1 MPHEEMSCIKREYLR
16 RLNTLRLSINSAD
29 GFTKN
34 DLGEFNFV
42 IPPFPS
48 PTHGGSQY
56 ALFKLISYYVLSQD
70 ETDRVVNAVGQ
81 DVSGFYVEVN
91 GLGITP
97 NLQTTHANQRLRG
110 TNTFAIVNVNGQAE
124 LGQGADGGNQQ
135 FNVVSGGFY
144 HGNSVVCSNPAGTE
158 VNIKVF
164 SLDDGTAIADNVA
177 LTSVLDFEIEI
188 LDLS

>member
-16 RLNTLRLSINSAD
+16 RLNTLRLSVNSAD
-29 GFTKN
+29 GFTKD

-56 ALFKLISYYVLSQD
+56 ALFKLISFYIIGQD
-70 ETDRVVNAVGQ
+70 ETDRVINDA
-81 DVSGFYVEVN
+81 
-91 GLGITP
+91 
-97 NLQTTHANQRLRG
+97 G
-110 TNTFAIVNVNGQAE
+110 TNTFTIMNVNGQAE
-124 LGQGADGGNQQ
+124 LGQGQGGGNQQ

-144 HGNSVVCSNPAGTE
+144 HGNPVVCSNPAGTE

-164 SLDDGTAIADNVA
+164 KLDDGTLVADNVN
-177 LTSVLDFEIEI
+177 LTAVLDFEIEI
-188 LDLS
+188 LDLN